1 MSPTLRLRVA
11 VASDQ
16 EEALSGWL
24 WTHGGQGLVWAEPD
38 AVGGDASAAWLFF
51 DAGTPPDAAALR
63 ELAAWCPGARAGELE
78 EVEERDWLA
87 SWRAHADPIAV
98 GRRFLIDPREPE
110 EAGAPPDPGD
120 RLLLRLPARTAF
132 GVGSHESTRL
142 ALELLEEVGCA
153 GARVLDVGTGTGI
166 LAFAAQLLGAARVVA
181 FDLDPAAA
189 LLVDQYRRMNGLV
202 RVPCFC
208 GSLSALSI
216 EENAAR
222 FDLALVNVIPAEI
235 EAELPLLADAL
246 NAGGLALFS
255 GILAAE
261 VDAAKARVV
270 RHGFRV
276 TGVERT
282 AAEWLAFAAERVG

>member
-11 VASDQ
+11 VAADQ

-24 WTHGGQGLVWAEPD
+24 WTHGGQGLVWVEPD
-38 AVGGDASAAWLFF
+38 AVGGAPSAAWLFF
-51 DAGTPPDAAALR
+51 AAAAVPSADALR
-63 ELAAWCPGARAGELE
+63 ELAAWCPGAEAGELE
-78 EVEERDWLA
+78 PVEERDWLA
-87 SWRAHADPIAV
+87 SWRAHADPIEA
-98 GRRFLIDPREPE
+98 GRHFLIDPREPE
-110 EAGAPPDPGD
+110 EADAAPAPGD
-120 RLLLRLPARTAF
+120 RFLLRLPARTAF

-142 ALELLEEVGCA
+142 ALELLEQVGCA

-189 LLVDQYRRMNGLV
+189 LLVDQYRRMNALE

-208 GSLSALSI
+208 GSLGAVGI
-216 EENAAR
+216 EGKDR
-222 FDLALVNVIPAEI
+222 TFDLALVNVIPEEI
-235 EAELPLLADAL
+235 AAELPLLWQSMKP
-246 NAGGLALFS
+246 GGLALFS

-261 VDAAKARVV
+261 GDAAKARVA

-276 TGVERT
+276 IDVERT

>member
-1 MSPTLRLRVA
+1 LRLRVA

-24 WTHGGQGLVWAEPD
+24 WTHGGQGLVWAEPEAGAA
-38 AVGGDASAAWLFF
+38 AVSAAWLFF
-51 DAGTPPDAAALR
+51 DAAAAPDAGALGA
-63 ELAAWCPGARAGELE
+63 LAAWCPGVEVGELE
-78 EVEERDWLA
+78 PVEPSDWLA
-87 SWRAHADPIAV
+87 SWRAHADPIAI
-98 GRRFLIDPREPE
+98 GRRFLVDPREPE

-189 LLVDQYRRMNGLV
+189 LLVDQYRRMNGLA

-216 EENAAR
+216 EGKATR

-261 VDAAKARVV
+261 GDAAKVRVA

-276 TGVERT
+276 ADLERT
-282 AAEWLAFAAERVG
+282 AAEWIAFAAERIG